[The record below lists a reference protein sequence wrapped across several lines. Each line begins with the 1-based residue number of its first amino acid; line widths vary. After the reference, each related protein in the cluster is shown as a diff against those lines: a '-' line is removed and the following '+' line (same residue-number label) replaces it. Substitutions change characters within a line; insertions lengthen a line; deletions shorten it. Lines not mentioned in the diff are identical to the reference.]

1 MAADLQQLADV
12 DAAAG
17 GAPSYLPLRFARLFF
32 EPSPSFP
39 LRATVI
45 STACGKSYRRSDGR
59 RGKIGQHNKGG
70 APAADGMRF
79 ARVT

>member
-32 EPSPSFP
+32 ESSPSFH

-45 STACGKSYRRSDGR
+45 STVCGKSYR
-59 RGKIGQHNKGG
+59 
-70 APAADGMRF
+70 APDAA
-79 ARVT
+79 AEK

>member
-1 MAADLQQLADV
+1 MAADLQQPAAV

-32 EPSPSFP
+32 ESSPDCH

-45 STACGKSYRRSDGR
+45 STACGKSYRALD
-59 RGKIGQHNKGG
+59 
-70 APAADGMRF
+70 AA
-79 ARVT
+79 AEK

>member
-17 GAPSYLPLRFARLFF
+17 GVPSYLPLRFARLFF
-32 EPSPSFP
+32 ESSPSFH

-45 STACGKSYRRSDGR
+45 STACGKSYRVPDTR
-59 RGKIGQHNKGG
+59 RGKIGRHNKG
-70 APAADGMRF
+70 
-79 ARVT
+79 

>member
-32 EPSPSFP
+32 ESSPGFR

-45 STACGKSYRRSDGR
+45 STASERATGYP
-59 RGKIGQHNKGG
+59 
-70 APAADGMRF
+70 APAAEK
-79 ARVT
+79 